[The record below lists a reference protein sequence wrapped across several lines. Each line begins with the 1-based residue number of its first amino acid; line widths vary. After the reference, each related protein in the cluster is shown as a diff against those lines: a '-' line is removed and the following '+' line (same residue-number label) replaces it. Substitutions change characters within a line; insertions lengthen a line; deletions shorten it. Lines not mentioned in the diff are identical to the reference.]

1 MRFDALASLPYRR
14 FWLGSVASVGSTQ
27 LYFIAMA
34 WLVFEL
40 SGSPLDLGL
49 LGASMAVPTIAAT
62 LVGGIVADRLN
73 RRSILL
79 TTTAVAAVLLL
90 LLAALDVTGVVRVWH
105 VLVVSGLLGL
115 VHGFDFPARSSIFP
129 ALIQPHQMMSAVAL
143 NSILWQG
150 TRMILPAIGG
160 ILIALTDTALVFA
173 LCTLGFVAMMWVLRS
188 IQITQDVRVVDKPW
202 REFVEGVKFVFQR
215 RLFRVLILLTFSL
228 HFFGTSYVQI
238 MPIFASLLQSGER
251 GYGLLISVTGVGS
264 VIGTFLVG
272 RFQQSR
278 RLGWVMLFSAALSPC
293 ALFGFALVTGVAA
306 DTAAAFGLASLFV
319 MLSAAFGSIFL
330 VSSMTVL
337 QLKVPDELRGR
348 VMGIH
353 SVTFSL
359 IALGGLVT
367 GALASAFNAPVAV
380 TIGAAVLLTLV
391 LWAMIRQR
399 EILAL
404 DGRRL

>member
-1 MRFDALASLPYRR
+1 MLF
-14 FWLGSVASVGSTQ
+14 
-27 LYFIAMA
+27 
-34 WLVFEL
+34 
-40 SGSPLDLGL
+40 
-49 LGASMAVPTIAAT
+49 
-62 LVGGIVADRLN
+62 
-73 RRSILL
+73 RS
-79 TTTAVAAVLLL
+79 
-90 LLAALDVTGVVRVWH
+90 
-105 VLVVSGLLGL
+105 
-115 VHGFDFPARSSIFP
+115 
-129 ALIQPHQMMSAVAL
+129 
-143 NSILWQG
+143 
-150 TRMILPAIGG
+150 AIGG

-202 REFVEGVKFVFQR
+202 REFAEGVKFVFQR

-306 DTAAAFGLASLFV
+306 GAPAAFGLASLFV